1 MKREGVRR
9 RSHGQF
15 GLLKSQR
22 RDHRSARRAFT
33 LTELLVVIG
42 LIAVLISLLL
52 PVLSR
57 VRASANAAACLSNL
71 RQMNIAWT
79 SYLIESRGRL
89 PEFVSANP
97 ANPSI
102 PYNAYWLGVLE
113 AYRVKGDALLCA
125 SANEP
130 IPYMQVGSKGAGNV
144 NYAWNGKL
152 MGNGSATR
160 LNNTVFRV
168 GSYGYNRRLRPDG
181 GFGVD
186 HLVTRIG
193 QVKNLTEVPVFF
205 DCVQFDA
212 TPPNGNLALPVQSP
226 ADLHGELP
234 VGAPEHWKF
243 LISRHGRAIN
253 VGFADGSARRVPLE
267 ETYMMQWTATW
278 EKYSLQLPPF

>member
-1 MKREGVRR
+1 MRRDGER
-9 RSHGQF
+9 RSDTEIE
-15 GLLKSQR
+15 GLNDQR
-22 RDHRSARRAFT
+22 RSKPAGARGFT

-52 PVLSR
+52 PVVSR

-89 PEFVSANP
+89 PEFVSALP
-97 ANPSI
+97 ANPSV

-113 AYRVKGDALLCA
+113 AYRVKGDALLCP
-125 SANEP
+125 SADEP
-130 IPYMQVGSKGAGNV
+130 IPYLQVGSKGAGNV
-144 NYAWNGKL
+144 HYAWNGK
-152 MGNGSATR
+152 MMSAGSATR
-160 LNNTVFRV
+160 LNNSIFRV
-168 GSYGYNRRLRPDG
+168 GSYGYNRRLTPDG

-193 QVKNLTEVPVFF
+193 QVRKLTEVPVFF

-212 TPPNGNLALPVQSP
+212 SPPISSMSLPVQSP
-226 ADLHGELP
+226 NDLHGELP

-243 LISRHGRAIN
+243 LINRHGRAIN

-267 ETYMMQWTATW
+267 ETYMMQWAALW
-278 EKYSLQLPPF
+278 EKYPLHLPPF